1 VEVQQPTQV
10 AEVVVD
16 EMEEALEDL
25 EGEELV
31 EMLEV
36 DTPQQLEETL
46 LDMDLVVEEVLLIQA
61 ILMLEMDHL
70 E

>member
-16 EMEEALEDL
+16 EVEEALEDL

>member
-1 VEVQQPTQV
+1 V

-31 EMLEV
+31 EMLDQTE
-36 DTPQQLEETL
+36 DT
-46 LDMDLVVEEVLLIQA
+46 V
-61 ILMLEMDHL
+61 
-70 E
+70 